1 MSLAPRPDRAPAVV
15 SNLRVCRDDL
25 VERLV
30 DYEMPKGGWGS
41 GSGSGSGKKKK
52 KGGGGGGM
60 DLWGDNG
67 SDSDDEDDEDE
78 TNYDGMA
85 YAAVKALC
93 QDRGLSPHGSR
104 TALVQRLQ
112 ENASGK
118 GTLSKT
124 MTTKA
129 LSPKEKK
136 DRKKVRQK
144 LEAKY
149 EDMRSSELKRECR
162 KLQVNPNGSDST
174 LIDRLVEHQM
184 PKEEVKIVEH
194 DPCAPA
200 TCAAR
205 VHHTPAR
212 RPLLTR
218 SCA

>member
-1 MSLAPRPDRAPAVV
+1 MSLAPHPDRAPAVV
-15 SNLRVCRDDL
+15 SDSRVCRDDL
-25 VERLV
+25 VERLL
-30 DYEMPKGGWGS
+30 DYEKPKGGWGS

-52 KGGGGGGM
+52 KKKKGGGGGGM
-60 DLWGDNG
+60 DLWGDDDE
-67 SDSDDEDDEDE
+67 DSDDEDDVDH
-78 TNYDGMA
+78 TDYDSMS

-93 QDRGLSPHGSR
+93 QDRGLSPHGGR
-104 TALVQRLQ
+104 PALVKRLR

-136 DRKKVRQK
+136 NRNKVRQK

-149 EDMRSSELKRECR
+149 EDMRTRELKKECR
-162 KLQVNPNGSDST
+162 KLQVNPNGSDSA
-174 LIDRLVEHQM
+174 LIERLVEHQM

-200 TCAAR
+200 TCT
-205 VHHTPAR
+205 HQ
-212 RPLLTR
+212 LG
-218 SCA
+218 CFG

>member
-1 MSLAPRPDRAPAVV
+1 MSLAPRPDRAPAAV
-15 SNLRVCRDDL
+15 SDSRVCRDDL

-41 GSGSGSGKKKK
+41 GSGKKKKK

-60 DLWGDNG
+60 DLCGDDG
-67 SDSDDEDDEDE
+67 TDSDDEDDEDE
-78 TNYDGMA
+78 TDYDGMA

-93 QDRGLSPHGSR
+93 QDRGLSTVGAR
-104 TALVQRLQ
+104 TVLVQRLR

-194 DPCAPA
+194 DPCARA
-200 TCAAR
+200 TCA
-205 VHHTPAR
+205 HQ
-212 RPLLTR
+212 LG
-218 SCA
+218 CFG